1 MQANV
6 PISIPGVAKST
17 DGATGGGKDSA
28 RTKGGQQE
36 IEEKKE
42 EKEAEPEENFGK
54 LEVKL
59 DYSFDKS
66 SLSINV
72 IQGANLP
79 AMDMG
84 GTSDPYVKLY
94 ILPDKKKKFE
104 TKKHKKT
111 LNPVFN
117 ETFKFDKL
125 PFNEMSNKTL
135 VFEVYDHDALGSDDQ
150 MGKFTFGI
158 FLFFFFLLKIQITC
172 AFTIMQSQ
180 GR

>member
-1 MQANV
+1 MFQASTVSAVSSKVQANV
-6 PISIPGVAKST
+6 PISIPGVSRAG
-17 DGATGGGKDSA
+17 DGSAGGKDSA
-28 RTKGGQQE
+28 RTQE

-42 EKEAEPEENFGK
+42 EKEAEPEESFGK
-54 LEVKL
+54 LEIKL

-66 SLSINV
+66 TMSVSV

-135 VFEVYDHDALGSDDQ
+135 VFEVFDHDAVGSDDQ
-150 MGKFTFGI
+150 MGNYSNKK
-158 FLFFFFLLKIQITC
+158 LHVKLLKYVQC
-172 AFTIMQSQ
+172 MN
-180 GR
+180 